1 MASSGSVGTLSWS
14 AKLDSNEFKKG
25 VKKVKRQMK
34 DAQKNVTESLKVITS
49 GFAIAT
55 GAVVGMMDA

>member
-25 VKKVKRQMK
+25 VRKVKKQMK
-34 DAQKNVTESLKVITS
+34 EAQKSVSPNL
-49 GFAIAT
+49 
-55 GAVVGMMDA
+55 